1 MKSLAETINCRAL
14 TSNESAY
21 KKVLPYHI
29 LFCVLA
35 HTV

>member
-14 TSNESAY
+14 IPNENAY
-21 KKVLPYHI
+21 KKVLLYQI
-29 LFCVLA
+29 LFCALA